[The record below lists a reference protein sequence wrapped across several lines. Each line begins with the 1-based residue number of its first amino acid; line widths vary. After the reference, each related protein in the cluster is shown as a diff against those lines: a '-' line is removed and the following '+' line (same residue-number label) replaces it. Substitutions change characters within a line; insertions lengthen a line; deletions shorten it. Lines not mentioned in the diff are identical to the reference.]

1 MVGIIFNFPFSIKK
15 FHRGNI
21 EKKGVLLIETVYKG
35 TNKMIIGIVFGVITF
50 WLFAQAIVN
59 VVPAVQEDLGI
70 SLGTLNIGIS
80 LSALFSGM
88 FIVAAGGLADK
99 LGRKRIAYIGFILSI
114 IGSLCLVL
122 AQGAALLII
131 GRIIQGVSAA
141 CIMPSTIALMK
152 AYFEGAERQRA
163 LSYWSIGSWGGS
175 GVASFAG
182 GAIATS
188 LGWRWIFIFSIVFAV
203 VGMFLL
209 KDTPES
215 KQESSG
221 AFKFDY
227 TGLGIFIITMIALN
241 VLITYGSDL
250 GWTSPISLLLIAV
263 TIVGL
268 IVFIKVEKSK
278 KIVLIDFAVFKNGP
292 YTGANV
298 SNFLLNAI
306 AGTLVVAN
314 TYVQVG
320 RGFSSFQ
327 SGMLSIGYLVTVL
340 SMIRVGEKIL
350 QRVGAKSPM
359 IWGATITT
367 IGVGIMGLTFL
378 PDFTYTVVVFTG
390 FALFGLGLGI
400 YATPSTD
407 TSVSNA
413 PADKVGEAA
422 GVYKMASSLG
432 SAFGV
437 AISTAAYATIAAT
450 GNLEWAATVG
460 IIVNVIFGI
469 LSILSILIMVPKDAG
484 KLEKTTK
491 PNLTS
496 KLKSKEP
503 EPIIE

>member
-1 MVGIIFNFPFSIKK
+1 MN
-15 FHRGNI
+15 
-21 EKKGVLLIETVYKG
+21 TYKG

-50 WLFAQAIVN
+50 WLFAQAMVN

-70 SLGTLNIGIS
+70 SLGTINIAIS

-99 LGRKRIAYIGFILSI
+99 IGRKKIAVIGYWLSI
-114 IGSLCLVL
+114 LGSLCLVL
-122 AQGAALLII
+122 AQGAVLLII
-131 GRIIQGVSAA
+131 GRIIIGLSAA
-141 CIMPSTIALMK
+141 FIMPSTIALIK
-152 AYFEGAERQRA
+152 AYFEGADRQRA

-188 LGWRWIFIFSIVFAV
+188 LGWRWIFIFSIVFAL
-203 VGMFLL
+203 VGLFLL

-221 AFKFDY
+221 KFRFDY
-227 TGLGIFIITMIALN
+227 VGLGIFIVTMVALN
-241 VLITYGSDL
+241 ILITYGADF
-250 GWTSPISLLLIAV
+250 GWTSGISLILMAV
-263 TIVGL
+263 TVIGL
-268 IVFIKVEKSK
+268 ITFIRVEMK
-278 KIVLIDFAVFKNGP
+278 KEVVLIDFAVFKNKA
-292 YTGANV
+292 YTGATV

-320 RGFSSFQ
+320 RGFNAFQ
-327 SGMLSIGYLVTVL
+327 SGLLSLGYLVTVL
-340 SMIRVGEKIL
+340 AMIRVGEKIL
-350 QRVGAKSPM
+350 QRVGAKKPM
-359 IWGATITT
+359 IWGGIITT
-367 IGVGIMGLTFL
+367 VGVALMGLTFL
-378 PDFTYTVVVFTG
+378 PDVAYTIAVFVG

-413 PADKVGEAA
+413 PSDKVGEAA

-437 AISTAAYATIAAT
+437 AISMTAYGAASAN
-450 GNLEWAATVG
+450 GNLEMAATTG
-460 IIVNVIFGI
+460 IIINVIFGV
-469 LSILSILIMVPKDAG
+469 LSILSVLFLVPKSAG
-484 KLEKTTK
+484 K
-491 PNLTS
+491 S
-496 KLKSKEP
+496 VD
-503 EPIIE
+503 

>member
-1 MVGIIFNFPFSIKK
+1 MEEG
-15 FHRGNI
+15 
-21 EKKGVLLIETVYKG
+21 YKG

-59 VVPAVQEDLGI
+59 VVPTVQEDLGV
-70 SLGTLNIGIS
+70 SLGTLNIAIS

-99 LGRKRIAYIGFILSI
+99 LGRKKIAYVGFILSI
-114 IGSLCLVL
+114 IGSFCLVI
-122 AQGAALLII
+122 AHGSTLLIV
-131 GRIIQGVSAA
+131 GRIIQGLSAA
-141 CIMPSTIALMK
+141 CIMPSTIALIK

-163 LSYWSIGSWGGS
+163 LSFWSIGSWGGS

-188 LGWRWIFIFSIVFAV
+188 LGWRWIFIFSIIFAV
-203 VGMFLL
+203 IGMFLL

-215 KQESSG
+215 KQESTG

-227 TGLGIFIITMIALN
+227 IGLAIFIVTMIALN
-241 VLITYGSDL
+241 VFITYGANL
-250 GWTSPISLLLIAV
+250 GWTSPISLVLIAV
-263 TIVGL
+263 TIIGL
-268 IVFIKVEKSK
+268 LVFIKVEKSK
-278 KIVLIDFAVFKNGP
+278 DIVLIDFAVFKNAP
-292 YTGANV
+292 YTGATV

-314 TYVQVG
+314 TYVQVA
-320 RGFSSFQ
+320 RGFNSFQ
-327 SGMLSIGYLVTVL
+327 SGMLSLGYLVAVL
-340 SMIRVGEKIL
+340 AMIRVGEKIL
-350 QRVGAKSPM
+350 QKVGAKSPM
-359 IWGATITT
+359 IWGALITT
-367 IGVGIMGLTFL
+367 VGVAMMGLTFL
-378 PDFTYTVVVFTG
+378 PDLPYTIVVFIG

-437 AISTAAYATIAAT
+437 AISATVYASIAAS
-450 GNLEWAATVG
+450 GNLESAATVG

-469 LSILSILIMVPKDAG
+469 LSILSIIFLVPRDAG
-484 KLEKTTK
+484 KK
-491 PNLTS
+491 
-496 KLKSKEP
+496 
-503 EPIIE
+503 